1 MKSNR
6 STLARL
12 LIGGLLLWSMLWIM
26 RSYVQTNS
34 GSREG
39 THRVSDAVRL
49 SSGPTVTVRPVA
61 IDDILYN
68 PGMGLADFHLAKGS
82 VE

>member
-39 THRVSDAVRL
+39 THRVSAWMFVF
-49 SSGPTVTVRPVA
+49 
-61 IDDILYN
+61 
-68 PGMGLADFHLAKGS
+68 GLAVYNLVRMRNLVSQAI
-82 VE
+82 